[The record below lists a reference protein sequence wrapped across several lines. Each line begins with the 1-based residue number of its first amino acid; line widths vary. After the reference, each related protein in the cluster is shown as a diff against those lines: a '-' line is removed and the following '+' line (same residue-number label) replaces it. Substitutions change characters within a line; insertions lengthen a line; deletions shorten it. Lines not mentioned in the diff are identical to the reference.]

1 MEGESPASGWRS
13 TAPTPAP
20 PAGKVRCGVS
30 QRIRV
35 LTVDDS
41 VVVRRIVTD
50 VLASDPAIEVVGT
63 AGNGRIALE
72 KILQLKP
79 DAVTLDIEM
88 PVMDGLE
95 AIREIRKIDRR
106 LPVIMFSTLT
116 ERGASATL
124 EALSSGA
131 SDYVTKPANVGSVA
145 ESMESVRQ
153 QLIPKI
159 KALVPHLGHTAP
171 PVAHAPA
178 PAPARPATPVRT
190 RAPGGASKT
199 PRALVIGSST
209 GGPEALSAV
218 LAKLPATL
226 GVPVL
231 VTQHMPPVFTRLYA
245 QRLDKASAL
254 RVVEATDGEPVV
266 AGTVYV
272 APGDFHM
279 EVARRGP
286 QMVIKLH
293 QGPAEN
299 FCRPAVDVMLR
310 SAVAAFGGELL
321 AVVLTGMGSDGKLG
335 CKDIAA
341 AGGQVLVQDEATSV
355 VWGMPGA
362 VAREGIA
369 DEVLPLSSIADA
381 IQRRL
386 GPAGRTAPPAP
397 PAPAATRPLAAS
409 STSPTRSPTRSTPP
423 ARPPASRPAAPAAR
437 PSQGRW

>member
-1 MEGESPASGWRS
+1 MGP
-13 TAPTPAP
+13 
-20 PAGKVRCGVS
+20 
-30 QRIRV
+30 RIKV

-63 AGNGRIALE
+63 APNGKIALE
-72 KILQLKP
+72 KIVQLKP
-79 DAVTLDIEM
+79 DVVTLDIEM

-95 AIREIRKIDRR
+95 AIKEIRRIDRK

-116 ERGASATL
+116 ERGATATL

-131 SDYVTKPANVGSVA
+131 SDYVTKPANVGSVQ
-145 ESMESVRQ
+145 ESMDSVRE

-159 KALVPHLGHTAP
+159 KALVPGLA
-171 PVAHAPA
+171 AAAAPA
-178 PAPARPATPVRT
+178 APLVPARAATPVTT
-190 RAPGGASKT
+190 RARTSAAKS

-218 LAKLPATL
+218 LAKLPAGL

-245 QRLDKASAL
+245 QRLDKSSAL
-254 RVVEATDGEPVV
+254 RVVEAADGDAVV

-279 EVARRGP
+279 QVVRRGP
-286 QMVIKLH
+286 QMVIALN

-299 FCRPAVDVMLR
+299 FCRPAVDVMVR
-310 SAVAAFGGELL
+310 SAVAAYGGELL
-321 AVVLTGMGSDGKLG
+321 AVILTGMGSDGKLG
-335 CKDIAA
+335 CKAVA
-341 AGGQVLVQDEATSV
+341 TAGGQVLAQDEATSV

-369 DEVLPLSSIADA
+369 DEVLPLGSIAEA

-386 GPAGRTAPPAP
+386 GPARSVSAPPA
-397 PAPAATRPLAAS
+397 APRATTSTTSTRTS
-409 STSPTRSPTRSTPP
+409 SLPP
-423 ARPPASRPAAPAAR
+423 ARPPAFRPAAPAAR

>member
-1 MEGESPASGWRS
+1 MSS
-13 TAPTPAP
+13 
-20 PAGKVRCGVS
+20 
-30 QRIRV
+30 RIRV

-41 VVVRRIVTD
+41 VVVRRLVTD

-63 AGNGRIALE
+63 APNGKIALD
-72 KILQLKP
+72 KIAQLKP
-79 DAVTLDIEM
+79 DVVTLDIEM
-88 PVMDGLE
+88 PVMDGLQT
-95 AIREIRKIDRR
+95 IKEIRKIDRR

-116 ERGASATL
+116 ERGATATL

-131 SDYVTKPANVGSVA
+131 SDYVTKPANVGSVG

-159 KALVPHLGHTAP
+159 KALVPGFVPTAP
-171 PVAHAPA
+171 VAPV
-178 PAPARPATPVRT
+178 APARPATPVTT
-190 RAPGGASKT
+190 RARTSSVKA

-209 GGPEALSAV
+209 GGPEALSSV

-254 RVVEATDGEPVV
+254 RVVEATDGEVV
-266 AGTVYV
+266 SAGSVYV

-279 EVARRGP
+279 EVVRRGP

-299 FCRPAVDVMLR
+299 FCRPAVDVMIR
-310 SAVAAFGGELL
+310 SAVAAYGGELL
-321 AVVLTGMGSDGKLG
+321 AVILTGMGSDGKLG
-335 CKDIAA
+335 CKAVAA
-341 AGGQVLVQDEATSV
+341 AGGQVVAQDEATSV

-369 DEVLPLSSIADA
+369 DEVLPLPAIADA

-386 GPAGRTAPPAP
+386 GP
-397 PAPAATRPLAAS
+397 S
-409 STSPTRSPTRSTPP
+409 
-423 ARPPASRPAAPAAR
+423 ARPPLGGNLPPAVPPRTTSTPNPFRPAAPAAR